1 MNKFKNVT
9 ASFTD
14 TFRTIPSG
22 KFVDP
27 AFLKINMRRA
37 KIYDRVK

>member
-1 MNKFKNVT
+1 MSKFENVA
-9 ASFTD
+9 ASFKD
-14 TFRTIPSG
+14 SFRTIPSG
-22 KFVDP
+22 NFIDP